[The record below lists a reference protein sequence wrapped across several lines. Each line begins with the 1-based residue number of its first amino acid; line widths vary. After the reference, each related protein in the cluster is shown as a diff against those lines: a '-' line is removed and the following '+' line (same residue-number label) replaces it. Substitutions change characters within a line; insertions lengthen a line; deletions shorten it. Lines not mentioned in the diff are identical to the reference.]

1 MSLQTDYAV
10 LADVLRQ
17 ASEETGLVLVT
28 WPQVSAHLRS
38 AANAITVL
46 NSPGRNDFAHYQS
59 VRTDLALARQ
69 QAETASLRVEL
80 ALMKERCAE
89 LMSQAQP
96 LDSLQVDREVIR
108 QVLNYVQ
115 CGRLK

>member
-10 LADVLRQ
+10 LADVLRDY
-17 ASEETGLVLVT
+17 ANGETGSLDPAQCRAFLKN
-28 WPQVSAHLRS
+28 
-38 AANAITVL
+38 AADAITVL
-46 NSPGRNDFAHYQS
+46 NSPTRNDFAHYQS

-69 QAETASLRVEL
+69 QAETASVRVEL
-80 ALMKERCAE
+80 AQMRERCAE
-89 LMSQAQP
+89 LTSQAQP
-96 LDSLQVDREVIR
+96 LDGLQIDREKVR